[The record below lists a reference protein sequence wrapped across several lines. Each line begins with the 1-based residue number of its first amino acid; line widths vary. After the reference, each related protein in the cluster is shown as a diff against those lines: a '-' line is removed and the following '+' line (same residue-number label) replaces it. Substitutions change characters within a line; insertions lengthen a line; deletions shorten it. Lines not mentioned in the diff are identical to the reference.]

1 MNEPLPPGTIPGD
14 AARAADATRLARD
27 GDGPN
32 QAVVDAIFRAART
45 GIVIAALDGRRL
57 RVNEA
62 FCEMTGFT
70 EAELLA
76 LDFRQHVHPEDLPRS
91 LALRESLLAG
101 ERESCTTHRRF
112 LRKDGTWLLANA
124 TTSMVRD
131 ADGSP
136 SFTVVVIDDLS
147 EQMRSAQ
154 VLADSEDRYRATFD
168 RAGVGITHMDAEGRR
183 LSVNRTFCEMLGYS
197 EEAFLALPF
206 DALMH
211 PDEADAIRLARDKV
225 LRGELKATTM
235 ERRYRCR
242 DGRWI
247 WGQVT
252 TTVVER
258 GGGRPAYT
266 IAIMRDI
273 TARRIAEDALRA
285 SEERFRATFE
295 QAPFAIAHSSPSGT
309 WLRVNRRFVEMF
321 GYRLDELAGVTWNDL
336 NHPDEIAARERN
348 VRQLASGEAET
359 ITREKRYL
367 RRGGIEFWGQVT
379 LSAVRDRDGG
389 VDYMVTS
396 IEDISE
402 RRRAADAMRDSEAR
416 FRSLIEFSSDWY
428 WEQDEQLRFTVMSG
442 GAVAARDLVP
452 GDYLGRQ
459 LWDLPWLPGTDAAE
473 WKAHR
478 SQVERREPFR
488 DLVLSRQA
496 ADGTLRHASISGEP
510 VFAADGA
517 FRGYR
522 GVSSDVTNR
531 VAFERRLHERDAEN
545 RLLAE
550 IVAQS
555 QDAIVTHDLDNR
567 IVTWNAGATRLFGH
581 ARADAIGRNATELL
595 ADDPSPEN
603 VALHVERL
611 RAGVSLTRRTRG
623 CTADG
628 RLLDIETSLSPL
640 RDADGRLIGQITIS
654 RDLTDRIETE
664 QALRESEAR
673 NRLLAGVV
681 DQTTEAIVTKDL
693 DNRVLTWNRGATALF
708 GYSAEEA
715 IGRNISTLV
724 IPGAD
729 EERIAAA
736 VADTRACRTHSRF
749 EARRARNGRTFDV
762 EVSYSPL
769 YSADGEHIGE
779 ISIARDITS
788 RLGAERALRASE
800 ARSRLLAAVVEQSAE
815 AIIIKDLDNIIL
827 SWNAGA
833 ERMYGWT
840 QAEAVGRNITLL
852 VRPAASGA
860 DVARRIARLRR
871 GEPEAWQTVSHRR
884 DGTSIH
890 VDVNVSPL
898 FDENGRHIGEITMV
912 RDITERQ
919 RAETALRATEAR
931 NRELALIVDQSY
943 DAIITK
949 DTTNRILTWNRGA
962 ERIFGWPAGEV
973 LGRNFL
979 ALMKPEAEEAELRAA
994 IDRIGERKAET
1005 WETVRTTKA
1014 GERIHVEVTVSPLFD
1029 DDGQHLG
1036 EISINRDITAR
1047 VQAEEA
1053 LRDHRLFLE
1062 QAQAVGGIGSWA
1074 LSLADGRLT
1083 WSDETVRIFGLE
1095 RGSFDGRPE
1104 TFQSLVHPD
1113 DVERVR
1119 IANEQA
1125 VATRAPYTNE
1135 YRILRPDGTQR
1146 WIYEHAAIICD
1157 DQDRPLRVVGVAQD
1171 ITERRAAQERIEF
1184 LATRDPLTELPNRL
1198 LLRDRITHGMASAA
1212 RNGTQLALLFID
1224 LDRFKTINDSLGHRV
1239 GDELLKQVAERLARC
1254 VRMEDTLARLG
1265 GDEFVVL
1272 LQGLGD
1278 SQVASQVARKVLKL
1292 LARPYLI
1299 EGHQLSTSCSIG
1311 ISLYPTD
1318 GTDAQTLMKNA
1329 DAAMYHA
1336 KERGRGNY
1344 QYFSADLH
1352 SRAVERLSIE
1362 TALRRALERDE
1373 FELHYQPQVRMG
1385 DSKVVGMEALLRW
1398 NHPEEGLLAPGRFI
1412 RIAEES
1418 GLIVPL
1424 GEWALD
1430 AACARMRA
1438 WLDAGLKPPRLAVNV
1453 SVGQLSRSFV
1463 RSVGRILQAHRIDGA
1478 QLELEMTESLLMQHV
1493 DENVKLL
1500 QRLGDL
1506 GVQVALDDF
1515 GTGYSSLAYLKKF
1528 PIDALK
1534 IDRTFVRDIVEDPDD
1549 SAITAAVVSIG
1560 HHMQL
1565 RVVAEGVETAE
1576 QLAILQSMGCDEYQ
1590 GYLFSRPLPVQGF
1603 EARFLAGDAAV
1614 AAAKAPGSRREQP
1627 PALPQ
1632 S

>member
-1 MNEPLPPGTIPGD
+1 MNQPLPPVAIAFD
-14 AARAADATRLARD
+14 ALPAAAQAQATPDA
-27 GDGPN
+27 PN
-32 QAVVDAIFRAART
+32 EAVIDAIFRTART
-45 GIVIAALDGRRL
+45 GIAIAALDGRRL
-57 RVNEA
+57 RVNA
-62 FCEMTGFT
+62 ALCDMTGFT

-76 LDFRQHVHPEDLPRS
+76 LDFRQQVHPEDLPRS
-91 LALRESLLAG
+91 VLLRDSLLAG
-101 ERESCTTHRRF
+101 ERESYTMHRRF
-112 LRKDGTWLLANA
+112 LRKDGTWMLACA
-124 TTSMVRD
+124 TISMVRD
-131 ADGSP
+131 GNGRP

-147 EQMRSAQ
+147 EQLRRAQ

-168 RAGVGITHMDAEGRR
+168 RAGVGITHMDADGRR
-183 LSVNRTFCEMLGYS
+183 LSVNGTFCEMLGYS
-197 EEAFLALPF
+197 EAEFLALPF
-206 DALMH
+206 DALFH

-225 LRGELKATTM
+225 LRGEIKASTM

-252 TTVVER
+252 TTVVQR
-258 GGGRPAYT
+258 GDGRPAYT
-266 IAIMRDI
+266 IAISRDI

-295 QAPFAIAHSSPSGT
+295 QAPFAIAHSSPAGN
-309 WLRVNRRFVEMF
+309 WLRINRRFAEMF
-321 GYRLDELAGVTWNDL
+321 GYRLDELAGVTWKDL
-336 NHPDEIAARERN
+336 NHPDELAARERN
-348 VRQLASGEAET
+348 VLRLTSGEIDT

-379 LSAVRDRDGG
+379 LSAVRTRDGSF
-389 VDYMVTS
+389 DYMVAS

-402 RRRAADAMRDSEAR
+402 RRRAADALRDSEAR

-428 WEQDEQLRFTVMSG
+428 WEQDEQLRFTVISG
-442 GAVAARDLVP
+442 GAVASHDLVA
-452 GDYLGRQ
+452 GDCLGRH
-459 LWDLPWLPGTDAAE
+459 LWDMPWLPGPDASE
-473 WKAHR
+473 WKTHR
-478 SQVERREPFR
+478 SLLEQRQPFR
-488 DLVLSRQA
+488 EFVLSRHA
-496 ADGTLRHASISGEP
+496 SDGTVRHVSISGEP
-510 VFAADGA
+510 IFAADGA

-531 VAFERRLHERDAEN
+531 VAFERRLRERETEN

-555 QDAIVTHDLDNR
+555 QDAIVTRDLENR
-567 IVTWNAGATRLFGH
+567 IVTWNAGATQLFGH
-581 ARADAIGRNATELL
+581 APAAAIGRNATELL
-595 ADDPSPEN
+595 SSDPSPEN
-603 VALHVERL
+603 VAHHIQEL
-611 RAGVSLTRRTRG
+611 RAGASLTRRARG
-623 CTADG
+623 RTADG
-628 RLLDIETSLSPL
+628 RLIDVEVSLSPL
-640 RDADGRLIGQITIS
+640 RDAEARLIGQITIS
-654 RDLTDRIETE
+654 RDLTARIETE

-673 NRLLAGVV
+673 NRLLADVV
-681 DQTTEAIVTKDL
+681 DQTTEAIITKDL

-708 GYSAEEA
+708 GYPAEEA
-715 IGRNISTLV
+715 IGKNISTLV

-729 EERIAAA
+729 DERISAA
-736 VADTRACRTHSRF
+736 VADTRAARTHSRF

-769 YSADGEHIGE
+769 YSAEGEHIGE

-788 RLGAERALRASE
+788 RLTAERALRSSE
-800 ARSRLLAAVVEQSAE
+800 ARSRLLAAVVEQSSE
-815 AIIIKDLDNIIL
+815 AIVIKDLDNIIL

-833 ERMYGWT
+833 ERMYGWS
-840 QAEAVGRNITLL
+840 QAEAIGRNITLL
-852 VRPAASGA
+852 VRPGASGA
-860 DVARRIARLRR
+860 DVAGRIERLRR
-871 GEPEAWQTVSHRR
+871 GEPGAWRAVSHRR
-884 DGTSIH
+884 DGTRIH

-898 FDENGRHIGEITMV
+898 FDENGGHIGEITMV
-912 RDITERQ
+912 RDITERE
-919 RAETALRATEAR
+919 RAESALRATEAR

-949 DTTNRILTWNRGA
+949 DAANRILTWNRGA
-962 ERIFGWPAGEV
+962 ERIFGWPAAEV

-979 ALMKPEAEEAELRAA
+979 ELMKPEAGEAELRAA

-1005 WETVRTTKA
+1005 WETIRTTKA
-1014 GERIHVEVTVSPLFD
+1014 GQPIHVEVTVSPLFD

-1036 EISINRDITAR
+1036 EISINRDITER
-1047 VQAEEA
+1047 VQAQEA

-1062 QAQAVGGIGSWA
+1062 QAQEVGGIGSWA
-1074 LSLADGRLT
+1074 QSLADGRLT
-1083 WSDETVRIFGLE
+1083 WSDETLRIFGLE
-1095 RGSFDGRPE
+1095 RSTFDGCAE
-1104 TFQSLVHPD
+1104 TYWSLVHPED
-1113 DVERVR
+1113 IDRVR
-1119 IANEQA
+1119 AAGEQA
-1125 VATRAPYTNE
+1125 VATRSPYTNE
-1135 YRILRPDGTQR
+1135 YRVLRPDGTQC

-1157 DQDRPLRVVGVAQD
+1157 DQDRPLRVVGVTQD
-1171 ITERRAAQERIEF
+1171 ITQRRAAQERIEF

-1212 RNGTQLALLFID
+1212 RSGAQLALLFID

-1239 GDELLKQVAERLARC
+1239 GDELLKHVAERLARC

-1272 LQGLGD
+1272 LQGLND

-1292 LARPYLI
+1292 LARPYVI

-1373 FELHYQPQVRMG
+1373 FELHFQPQVRMA
-1385 DSKVVGMEALLRW
+1385 DSAVVGMEALLRW

-1424 GEWALD
+1424 GEWVLD

-1438 WLDAGLKPPRLAVNV
+1438 WLDAGLHPPRLAVNV
-1453 SVGQLSRSFV
+1453 SVGQLSRGFV
-1463 RSVGRILQAHRIDGA
+1463 RSVGRTLQAHRIDGS
-1478 QLELEMTESLLMQHV
+1478 QLELEMTESLLMQQV
-1493 DENVKLL
+1493 NENVKLL

-1534 IDRTFVRDIVEDPDD
+1534 IDRTFVRDIVDDPDD

-1590 GYLFSRPLPVQGF
+1590 GYLFSRPLPASAFAG
-1603 EARFLAGDAAV
+1603 RFLAGDTLPV
-1614 AAAKAPGSRREQP
+1614 REQ
-1627 PALPQ
+1627 AR
-1632 S
+1632 

>member
-1 MNEPLPPGTIPGD
+1 MNQPRPLTPIAG
-14 AARAADATRLARD
+14 ADAPAGVAAPD
-27 GDGPN
+27 VPDGPN
-32 QAVVDAIFRAART
+32 EKVIDAIFRTART

-57 RVNEA
+57 RVNTA
-62 FCEMTGFT
+62 FCEMTGFDET
-70 EAELLA
+70 ELLA
-76 LDFRQHVHPEDLPRS
+76 LDLRRQVHPEDLASS
-91 LALRESLLAG
+91 LSLRNSLLAG
-101 ERESCTTHRRF
+101 ERESYTAHQRF
-112 LRKDGTWLLANA
+112 RRKDGTWLL
-124 TTSMVRD
+124 TESTVSTVRD
-131 ADGSP
+131 SNGRP
-136 SFTVVVIDDLS
+136 SFNVVVVDDLS
-147 EQMRSAQ
+147 EKMRTAQ

-168 RAGVGITHMDAEGRR
+168 QAGVGITHMDADGRR
-183 LSVNRTFCEMLGYS
+183 LSVNRTFCEMLGYT
-197 EEAFLALPF
+197 EQEFLALPF
-206 DALMH
+206 DALLH

-225 LRGELKATTM
+225 LCGELKASTM

-242 DGRWI
+242 DSRWI

-252 TTVVER
+252 TTAVSR
-258 GGGRPAYT
+258 GSGRPSYT

-273 TARRIAEDALRA
+273 TARRIAEDGLRA

-295 QAPFAIAHSSPSGT
+295 QAPFAIAHAAPDGA
-309 WLRVNRRFVEMF
+309 WLRINRRFIDMF
-321 GYRLDELAGVTWNDL
+321 GYRLDELAGLTWNDL
-336 NHPDEIAARERN
+336 NHPDEIATRERN
-348 VRQLASGEAET
+348 VRRLAAGEAET

-379 LSAVRDRDGG
+379 LSAVRHRDGSI
-389 VDYMVTS
+389 DYFVAS
-396 IEDISE
+396 IEDITE
-402 RRRAADAMRDSEAR
+402 RRGAADAMRDSEAR
-416 FRSLIEFSSDWY
+416 FRSLIEFSADWY
-428 WEQDEQLRFTVMSG
+428 WEQDAQLRFTVMSG
-442 GAVAARDLVP
+442 GAVASRDLAAD
-452 GDYLGRQ
+452 DYLGRH
-459 LWDLPWLPGTDAAE
+459 LWDMPWLPGTDESE

-478 SQVERREPFR
+478 AQVARHEPFR
-488 DLVLSRQA
+488 DLVLSRLA
-496 ADGTLRHASISGEP
+496 SDGTVRHVSISGEP
-510 VFAADGA
+510 VFAADGS

-522 GVSSDVTNR
+522 GVSSDVTHR
-531 VAFERRLHERDAEN
+531 VAFERRLQEREIEN

-555 QDAIVTHDLDNR
+555 QDAIVTRDFDNL
-567 IVTWNAGATRLFGH
+567 IVTWNTGATRLFGH
-581 ARADAIGRNATELL
+581 AASEAIGRNATELL
-595 ADDPSPEN
+595 AADPSPEN
-603 VALHVERL
+603 VARHVERL
-611 RAGVSLTRRTRG
+611 RAGVSLTRRTRSR
-623 CTADG
+623 TADG
-628 RLLDIETSLSPL
+628 RLLEVEVSLSPL
-640 RDADGRLIGQITIS
+640 RDAEGRLIGQITIS
-654 RDLTDRIETE
+654 RDLTARIETE

-681 DQTTEAIVTKDL
+681 DQTTEAIITKDL
-693 DNRVLTWNRGATALF
+693 ENRVLTWNRGATALF
-708 GYSAEEA
+708 GYTAEEA
-715 IGRNISTLV
+715 IGKNISTLV

-729 EERIAAA
+729 AERVASA
-736 VADTRACRTHSRF
+736 VADTRAGRTHSRF

-769 YSADGEHIGE
+769 YSAEGEHIGE

-788 RLGAERALRASE
+788 RLSAERALRSSE

-815 AIIIKDLDNIIL
+815 AIVIKDLDNIIL

-833 ERMYGWT
+833 ERMYGWS

-871 GEPEAWQTVSHRR
+871 GEPGAWRAVSHRR
-884 DGTSIH
+884 DGTRIH

-912 RDITERQ
+912 RDITERE
-919 RAETALRATEAR
+919 RAESALRATEAR

-949 DTTNRILTWNRGA
+949 DTANRILTWNRGA
-962 ERIFGWPAGEV
+962 ERIFGWSTGEV

-979 ALMKPEAEEAELRAA
+979 ALMRPDADEAELRAA
-994 IDRIGERKAET
+994 IDRIARRQAET

-1014 GERIHVEVTVSPLFD
+1014 GQPIHVEVTVSPLFD
-1029 DDGQHLG
+1029 DDGKHLG
-1036 EISINRDITAR
+1036 EISINRDITQR

-1062 QAQAVGGIGSWA
+1062 QAQEVGGIGSWA
-1074 LSLADGRLT
+1074 LSLTDGRLT
-1083 WSDETVRIFGLE
+1083 WSDETARIFGIAP
-1095 RGSFDGRPE
+1095 GAFDGREE
-1104 TFQSLVHPD
+1104 TFYERIHPD
-1113 DVERVR
+1113 DTERVR
-1119 IANEQA
+1119 AENEQA
-1125 VATRAPYTNE
+1125 VTARAPFTNE
-1135 YRILRPDGTQR
+1135 FRILRPDGTQR

-1157 DQDRPLRVVGVAQD
+1157 DHDRPLRVVGVAQD

-1212 RNGTQLALLFID
+1212 RNGTQFALLFID

-1272 LQGLGD
+1272 LQGLND

-1299 EGHQLSTSCSIG
+1299 EGHQLSSSCSIG
-1311 ISLYPTD
+1311 IALYPTD
-1318 GTDAQTLMKNA
+1318 GTDAQALMKNA

-1373 FELHYQPQVRMG
+1373 FELHFQPQVRMS

-1398 NHPEEGLLAPGRFI
+1398 NHPDEGLLAPGRFI

-1430 AACARMRA
+1430 AACAQMRA
-1438 WLDAGLKPPRLAVNV
+1438 WLDAGLQPPRLAVNV

-1463 RSVGRILQAHRIDGA
+1463 RSVGRILQAHRIDGS
-1478 QLELEMTESLLMQHV
+1478 QLELEMTESLLMQQV

-1534 IDRTFVRDIVEDPDD
+1534 IDRTFVRDIVDDPDD

-1576 QLAILQSMGCDEYQ
+1576 QLDILQSMGCDEYQ
-1590 GYLFSRPLPVQGF
+1590 GYLFSRPLPVQAFG
-1603 EARFLAGDAAV
+1603 ARFLSSTDR
-1614 AAAKAPGSRREQP
+1614 APSP
-1627 PALPQ
+1627 PPSMPLA
-1632 S
+1632 

>member
-1 MNEPLPPGTIPGD
+1 MNHPLPPRPCAGD
-14 AARAADATRLARD
+14 AAPPRAASIP
-27 GDGPN
+27 DGPN
-32 QAVVDAIFRAART
+32 QAVIDAIFRTART
-45 GIVIAALDGRRL
+45 GLVIAALDGRRI
-57 RVNEA
+57 RVNAA
-62 FCEMTGFT
+62 FCEMTGHS

-76 LDFRQHVHPEDLPRS
+76 LDFRRQMHPDDLLRS
-91 LALRESLLAG
+91 IAMRDSLLAG
-101 ERESCTTHRRF
+101 ERESYMAHRRF
-112 LRKDGTWLLANA
+112 LRKDGSWLLAEA
-124 TTSMVRD
+124 TISMVRD
-131 ADGSP
+131 GDGRP
-136 SFTVVVIDDLS
+136 SFTVVVVDDLS
-147 EQMRSAQ
+147 EQLRSAQ

-168 RAGVGITHMDAEGRR
+168 RAGVGITHMDADGRR
-183 LSVNRTFCEMLGYS
+183 LSINRTFCEMLGYT
-197 EEAFLALPF
+197 EDEFLALPF
-206 DALMH
+206 DALFH
-211 PDEADAIRLARDKV
+211 PDEADAIRLTRDKL
-225 LRGELKATTM
+225 LRGEVQSSTM

-258 GGGRPAYT
+258 GPGRPAYT

-273 TARRIAEDALRA
+273 TARRLAEDALRA

-295 QAPFAIAHSSPSGT
+295 QAPLAISHSTPAGD

-321 GYRLDELAGVTWNDL
+321 GYRQDELAALTWRDL
-336 NHPDEIAARERN
+336 NHPDEYATRERN
-348 VRQLASGEAET
+348 YRSLIDGEVQT
-359 ITREKRYL
+359 VTREKRYL
-367 RRGGIEFWGQVT
+367 RRGGVEFWGQVT
-379 LSAVRDRDGG
+379 LSAVRARDGS

-396 IEDISE
+396 IEDITE
-402 RRRAADAMRDSEAR
+402 RRRAAHAIRDSEAR

-442 GAVAARDLVP
+442 GAVASNDLVAA
-452 GDYLGRQ
+452 DHLGRH
-459 LWDLPWLPGTDAAE
+459 LWDLPWLAGPDAPE
-473 WKAHR
+473 WSSHR
-478 SQVERREPFR
+478 SQVARREAFR
-488 DLVLSRQA
+488 DFVLSRQA
-496 ADGTLRHASISGEP
+496 SDGTVRHVSISGEP
-510 VFAADGA
+510 IFAADGC

-531 VAFERRLHERDAEN
+531 VTFERRLREREAEN

-555 QDAIVTHDLDNR
+555 QDAIVTNDLDNR
-567 IVTWNAGATRLFGH
+567 IVTWNAGAASLFGH
-581 ARADAIGRNATELL
+581 SAAEAIGRNATELL
-595 ADDPSPEN
+595 SSDPSPEK
-603 VALHVERL
+603 AARHVERL
-611 RAGVSLTRRTRG
+611 RNGVSLTRRTRG
-623 CTADG
+623 RTADG
-628 RLLDIETSLSPL
+628 RLLDVEISLSPL
-640 RDADGRLIGQITIS
+640 RDAEGRLAGQITIT
-654 RDLTDRIETE
+654 RDLTARIETE
-664 QALRESEAR
+664 QALRESESR
-673 NRLLAGVV
+673 NRLLAGAV
-681 DQTTEAIVTKDL
+681 DQTTEAIITKDL

-708 GYSAEEA
+708 GYTAEEA
-715 IGRNISTLV
+715 VGQDITTLV
-724 IPGAD
+724 IPGSD

-736 VADTRACRTHSRF
+736 VSDLRAGRTHSRF

-769 YSADGEHIGE
+769 HSAEGEHIGE

-788 RLGAERALRASE
+788 RLTAERALRSSE

-815 AIIIKDLDNIIL
+815 AIVIKDLDNIIL

-833 ERMYGWT
+833 ERMYGWS

-852 VRPAASGA
+852 VRPASSGA

-871 GEPEAWQTVSHRR
+871 GESGAWRAVSQRR
-884 DGTSIH
+884 DGTKIN

-898 FDENGRHIGEITMV
+898 YDENGRHIGEITMV
-912 RDITERQ
+912 RDITERE
-919 RAETALRATEAR
+919 RAESALRATQAR

-949 DTTNRILTWNRGA
+949 DTANRILTWNRGA
-962 ERIFGWPAGEV
+962 ERIFGWSAGEV

-979 ALMKPEAEEAELRAA
+979 ALMKPEADEAELLAA

-1005 WETVRTTKA
+1005 WETIRTTK
-1014 GERIHVEVTVSPLFD
+1014 GGQPLHVEVTVSPLFD

-1036 EISINRDITAR
+1036 EISINRDVSQR
-1047 VQAEEA
+1047 VQAEDA

-1062 QAQAVGGIGSWA
+1062 QAQEVGGIGSWA
-1074 LSLADGRLT
+1074 MSLADGRLT
-1083 WSDETVRIFGLE
+1083 WSDETARIFGIE
-1095 RGSFDGRPE
+1095 PGTFDGREE
-1104 TFQSLVHPD
+1104 TFYARIHPED
-1113 DVERVR
+1113 TERVR
-1119 IANEQA
+1119 AANAQA
-1125 VATRAPYTNE
+1125 LTTRAPFTNE
-1135 YRILRPDGTQR
+1135 FRILRPDGTQR

-1157 DQDRPLRVVGVAQD
+1157 DEGRPLRVVGVAQD

-1198 LLRDRITHGMASAA
+1198 LLRDRITHGMATAA

-1254 VRMEDTLARLG
+1254 VRKEDTLARLG

-1272 LQGLGD
+1272 LQGLTD
-1278 SQVASQVARKVLKL
+1278 SQAASQVARKVLKL

-1311 ISLYPTD
+1311 ISLYPSD
-1318 GTDAQTLMKNA
+1318 GIDAQALMKNA

-1352 SRAVERLSIE
+1352 SRVVERLTIE

-1373 FELHYQPQVRMG
+1373 FELHFQPQVRMV
-1385 DSKVVGMEALLRW
+1385 DSQVVGMEALLRW
-1398 NHPEEGLLAPGRFI
+1398 NHPEHGLLAPGRFI

-1430 AACARMRA
+1430 AACAQMRA
-1438 WLDAGLKPPRLAVNV
+1438 WLDAGMQPPRLAVNV

-1463 RSVGRILQAHRIDGA
+1463 RSVGRVLQSHRIAGT
-1478 QLELEMTESLLMQHV
+1478 QLELEMTESLLMQQV

-1500 QRLGDL
+1500 RRLGDL

-1534 IDRTFVRDIVEDPDD
+1534 IDRTFVRDIVDDPDD

-1576 QLAILQSMGCDEYQ
+1576 QLSILQSMGCDEYQ
-1590 GYLFSRPLPVQGF
+1590 GYLFSRPLAADAFAG
-1603 EARFLAGDAAV
+1603 RFLRCVGGEEAG
-1614 AAAKAPGSRREQP
+1614 R
-1627 PALPQ
+1627 ALPLDGN
-1632 S
+1632 